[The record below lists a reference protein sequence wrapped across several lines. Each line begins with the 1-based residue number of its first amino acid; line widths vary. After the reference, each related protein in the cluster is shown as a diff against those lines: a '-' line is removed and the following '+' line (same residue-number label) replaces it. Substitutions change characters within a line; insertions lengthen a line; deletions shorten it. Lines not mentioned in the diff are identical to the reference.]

1 MPNRVKRLE
10 AIIHQHHLAVSPP
23 LVVKKPP
30 PKSTKLQN
38 NKSVVCLLVFVH
50 WCTCVSVCT
59 LRTPLLQNRI
69 MSFIMITVIA
79 ISGMNF
85 PVASLPILWLIIVFP
100 LVPQ

>member
-23 LVVKKPP
+23 LVVKKLP

-50 WCTCVSVCT
+50 WCKCVSVCT
-59 LRTPLLQNRI
+59 LSTPLLQNRI
-69 MSFIMITVIA
+69 MSFIMI
-79 ISGMNF
+79 SYCYQWYEFSSCF
-85 PVASLPILWLIIVFP
+85 PTYSLAYNCVP